1 MYDIPGQFIAGHALN
16 GDEAPEA
23 VFNPATGAEIASL
36 ASANR
41 AQVDAAVAAAEKA
54 FAIWSKMPPKERSLR
69 MLKIADRIE
78 AMADEFAALEMTNC
92 GKPIG
97 TVKGVD
103 VGNTVD
109 VFRFFAGAARTVPG
123 VPAGEYRAGHTS
135 MLRRDPLGVCV
146 GIAPWNYPL
155 MMASWKIAPV
165 IAAGNTVVLKPSEHT
180 PLTAL
185 KLAEVCAEF
194 LPEGVVNVVTGN
206 GANVGARLVAD
217 PRVRMVSLTGDVST
231 GRKILEAVAPTIK
244 RTHFELGGKAPVI
257 VLGDADVAAAVEAIA
272 EGGFYNA
279 GQDCTAACRVYAHAK
294 IHDRLVADL
303 QAAIGHGDG
312 ARLQAE
318 VVGQFQIPGPQPVQH
333 HFAQPIGRQ
342 HRQVAVQQRR
352 GFGRQAVD
360 AQRVQAQLVGPDR
373 AIGRFVA
380 QGEIQIQHAAVAA
393 PQRRP
398 ADGERELAA
407 QPVLLRQQTQAGR
420 LQVDVEQPSHRIAQ
434 RKTLRQRL
442 LQLFGRDR
450 VPGTGRS
457 AAADRPGQPRAG
469 GAAGANAELAA
480 VQGGRHGGRAGGGRV
495 GAPIVRRRRPAL
507 LRAGRVRLRDNA
519 AFPRPVP
526 PPRGT
531 P

>member
-1 MYDIPGQFIAGHALN
+1 MYDIPGQFIAGHALR

-23 VFNPATGAEIASL
+23 VFNPASGAEIAQL
-36 ASANR
+36 ASASR
-41 AQVDAAVAAAEKA
+41 AQVDSAVAAAERA
-54 FAIWSKMPPKERSLR
+54 FAVWSKMPPKERSLR
-69 MLKIADRIE
+69 MLRIAERIE

-97 TVKGVD
+97 TVKAVD

-123 VPAGEYRAGHTS
+123 IPAGEYRAGHTS

-180 PLTAL
+180 PLSAL

-279 GQDCTAACRVYAHAK
+279 GQDCTAACRVYAHASL
-294 IHDRLVADL
+294 HDRLVADL
-303 QAAIGHGDG
+303 QAAIEKITLGDPADPG
-312 ARLQAE
+312 TVLGPLITARQRDRVDGFVARARADTPAE
-318 VVGQFQIPGPQPVQH
+318 VVTGGMIP
-333 HFAQPIGRQ
+333 
-342 HRQVAVQQRR
+342 
-352 GFGRQAVD
+352 
-360 AQRVQAQLVGPDR
+360 
-373 AIGRFVA
+373 
-380 QGEIQIQHAAVAA
+380 
-393 PQRRP
+393 
-398 ADGERELAA
+398 
-407 QPVLLRQQTQAGR
+407 
-420 LQVDVEQPSHRIAQ
+420 
-434 RKTLRQRL
+434 
-442 LQLFGRDR
+442 
-450 VPGTGRS
+450 
-457 AAADRPGQPRAG
+457 DRPGFYYAPTLIAG
-469 GAAGANAELAA
+469 ARHQDEIVQKEVFGPVVSVTRFDEDDQALAWANDCEYGLASSVWTRDVGKATRFAAGLEYGVTWINTHSANVTEMP
-480 VQGGRHGGRAGGGRV
+480 HGGVKSSGYGSDLSVYCLEHYMTTRHV
-495 GAPIVRRRRPAL
+495 MIKH
-507 LRAGRVRLRDNA
+507 
-519 AFPRPVP
+519 
-526 PPRGT
+526 
-531 P
+531 